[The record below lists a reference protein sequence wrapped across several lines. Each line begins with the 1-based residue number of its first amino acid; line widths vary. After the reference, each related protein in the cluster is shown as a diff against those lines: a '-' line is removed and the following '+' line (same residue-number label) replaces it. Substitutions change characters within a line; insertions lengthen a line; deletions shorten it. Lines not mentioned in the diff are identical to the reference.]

1 MPSDVRTPKASMTGD
16 SEQEKDPLRRNM
28 RTDDERRR
36 LEADLQNELQ
46 KLMETEMV
54 ITPSKVTPLSS
65 Y

>member
-1 MPSDVRTPKASMTGD
+1 MSGDGVR
-16 SEQEKDPLRRNM
+16 ERDPLRRNM

-54 ITPSKVTPLSS
+54 IAPPRVTSCSS
-65 Y
+65 YRLLTHV